1 MRNTGIEYQSHEQTP
16 TVLSSFSELLPPLT
30 DEQLSL
36 LEEDILKNGCYAPII
51 VNEDLVI
58 VDGHNRYA
66 ICEKHGLPYRLAVF
80 SFEDDLEAKQWAL
93 DTQKSRRNLTINE
106 LCKIAL
112 KLRPE
117 VEARAEA
124 KLHLATGGDRRS
136 DEFKNQGCTTLSNL
150 ENQRNSAVDTRKELA
165 EMVGVSRGTMN
176 KAMRIEDDA
185 PQAVKD
191 AVDSGD
197 ITIHQGYNLT
207 RELEDMDIPDDEQ
220 EQAAMEAVEREIARK
235 QENKKRKVDEKTRI
249 AKLFCAAFE
258 NSVLLKPTVE
268 NVEIWIERSGFLPHQ
283 LDGMIRDAERIA
295 ESYLQIA
302 DIITNTIK
310 PRDWRCDNGS
320 EKEEQISGEC
330 EDGDIDDLAEELQ
343 DILGEDA

>member
-1 MRNTGIEYQSHEQTP
+1 MKNTGIEYQSHEQTP
-16 TVLSSFSELLPPLT
+16 TILSSFSELLPPLT

-51 VNEDLVI
+51 VNEDFVI
-58 VDGHNRYA
+58 VDGHNRYT

-106 LCKIAL
+106 LCKIAM

-117 VEARAEA
+117 VEARAKA
-124 KLHLATGGDRRS
+124 KQQEYYG
-136 DEFKNQGCTTLSNL
+136 NQYDSGLPTTLSEVQNCGM
-150 ENQRNSAVDTRKELA
+150 ETRQELA
-165 EMVGVSRGTMN
+165 KTVGVGQVTMG
-176 KAMRIEDDA
+176 KAMKIEDDA

-191 AVDSGD
+191 AVDNGD

-207 RELEDMDIPDDEQ
+207 RELEEMDIPEDEQ
-220 EQAAMEAVEREIARK
+220 EAAAMEAVEREILRK

-258 NSVLLKPTVE
+258 NSVLLKPTEE
-268 NVEIWIERSGFLPHQ
+268 NVETWIERSGILPHQ
-283 LDGMIRDAERIA
+283 LEGMVRDAERIA

-302 DIITNTIK
+302 DIIKSTIK
-310 PRDWRCDNGS
+310 NRDRRNEDGS
-320 EKEEQISGEC
+320 EKEEPVSGSG
-330 EDGDIDDLAEELQ
+330 EDGDIDDLAEELS
-343 DILGEDA
+343 DIIGTDD

>member
-1 MRNTGIEYQSHEQTP
+1 MKNTGIEYQSHEQTP
-16 TVLSSFSELLPPLT
+16 AILPSFSELLPPLT

-36 LEEDILKNGCYAPII
+36 LEKDILKNGCYAPII

-58 VDGHNRYA
+58 VDGHNRYQ

-93 DTQKSRRNLTINE
+93 DTQKSRRNLSINE
-106 LCKIAL
+106 LCKIAM

-117 VEARAEA
+117 VEERAKNNLSVA
-124 KLHLATGGDRRS
+124 GGDNRRS
-136 DEFKNQGCTTLSNL
+136 DEAPLTPVSKV
-150 ENQRNSAVDTRKELA
+150 VDKTNTRKELA
-165 EMVGVSRGTMN
+165 KAVGVGEVTMGR
-176 KAMRIEDDA
+176 AMKIEDET

-197 ITIHQGYNLT
+197 ITISQGYNLT
-207 RELEDMDIPDDEQ
+207 RELEDMDIPEDEQ
-220 EQAAMEAVEREIARK
+220 EQAAMEAVEREILRK
-235 QENKKRKVDEKTRI
+235 QENRKRKIDEKTRV

-268 NVEIWIERSGFLPHQ
+268 NVETWIERSGILSHQ
-283 LDGMIRDAERIA
+283 LDGMVRDAEQIA

-302 DIITNTIK
+302 EIIKHKLKT
-310 PRDWRCDNGS
+310 RDWRDEDGS
-320 EKEEQISGEC
+320 KKEESVSDSGK
-330 EDGDIDDLAEELQ
+330 DGDIDDLAEELS
-343 DILGEDA
+343 DIIGEDD

>member
-1 MRNTGIEYQSHEQTP
+1 MKNTGIEYQSHEQTP
-16 TVLSSFSELLPPLT
+16 TILSSFSELLPPLT

-51 VNEDLVI
+51 VNEDFVI
-58 VDGHNRYA
+58 VDGHNRYS

-93 DTQKSRRNLTINE
+93 DTQKSRRNLTLNE
-106 LCKIAL
+106 LCKIAM

-117 VEARAEA
+117 IEARAKENMA
-124 KLHLATGGDRRS
+124 SGGGDKRS
-136 DEFKNQGCTTLSNL
+136 EFVGSGSATLPNPISNI
-150 ENQRNSAVDTRKELA
+150 DTRKELA
-165 EMVGVSRGTMN
+165 KSVGVGERTMG
-176 KAMRIEDDA
+176 KAMKIEDEA
-185 PQAVKD
+185 PKAIKD

-197 ITIHQGYNLT
+197 ISINQGYNLT
-207 RELEDMDIPDDEQ
+207 RELEDMNIPEDEQ
-220 EQAAMEAVEREIARK
+220 EAAAMEAVEREILRK

-268 NVEIWIERSGFLPHQ
+268 NVETWIERSGILPHQ
-283 LDGMIRDAERIA
+283 LEGMVRDAEEIA

-302 DIITNTIK
+302 EIIKNTIK
-310 PRDWRCDNGS
+310 NRDRRNEDGS
-320 EKEEQISGEC
+320 EKEEQVSDSG
-330 EDGDIDDLAEELQ
+330 EDGDIDDLAEELS
-343 DILGEDA
+343 DIIGEDD